1 MLKVAAAEN
10 THEGAKEK
18 VDKKKASSVGTEKTC
33 WGQQPAGVSLQGTRV
48 TGEGCPG
55 RWTETEAT
63 QSPE

>member
-1 MLKVAAAEN
+1 MAAAESN
-10 THEGAKEK
+10 HEGAKDI
-18 VDKKKASSVGTEKTC
+18 VDKKKASAVGTEKIW
-33 WGQQPAGVSLQGTRV
+33 WGQQPAGVSLQGTQV

>member
-1 MLKVAAAEN
+1 MAAAESN
-10 THEGAKEK
+10 HEGAKDI
-18 VDKKKASSVGTEKTC
+18 VGKKKASAVGTEKIW
-33 WGQQPAGVSLQGTRV
+33 WGQQPAGVSLQGTQV